1 MVTVVIGINLLI
13 AALCLIAAWQVWKLQ
28 KILARAADALTI
40 AERRTYAVL
49 AGAPKA
55 IAQGQ
60 VGTNR
65 LREQY
70 HHLELQ
76 LLKAQKILA
85 LTGMSRFVWEWYS
98 RRSLQR
104 RMPAQL
110 PIEPKG
116 RSPKRNQR
124 QAEI

>member
-13 AALCLIAAWQVWKLQ
+13 AALCLYAAWQVWKLQ

-98 RRSLQR
+98 RRRSQR
-104 RMPAQL
+104 QMNPAQL
-110 PIEPKG
+110 PIESKG
-116 RSPKRNQR
+116 RSPKR
-124 QAEI
+124 